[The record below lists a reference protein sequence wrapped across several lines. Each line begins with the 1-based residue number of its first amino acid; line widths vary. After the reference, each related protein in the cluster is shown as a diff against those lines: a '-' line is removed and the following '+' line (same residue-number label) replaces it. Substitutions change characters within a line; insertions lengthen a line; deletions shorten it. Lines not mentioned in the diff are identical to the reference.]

1 LLCWVHNKKTKQG
14 LFFSFVWSLKMFVVE
29 WTNEAGT
36 DCARTFDRWADAM
49 DFVDRLE
56 QRNLSA
62 WVEEI

>member
-1 LLCWVHNKKTKQG
+1 
-14 LFFSFVWSLKMFVVE
+14 MFVVE

-36 DCARTFDRWADAM
+36 DCARTFKLWADAM